1 MESKQSVTPPR
12 TNNAVEAARGYIDRG
27 WSVVPVNPGD
37 KQCYLKDWPNLRIS
51 AEQVGERFTEDSS
64 VGVILGDAS
73 NGLTDV
79 EADCEEAVH
88 AASELLP
95 DTLKMGRGSVTG
107 HYEYV
112 SPGSKNQK
120 FKDVDGSTVLVEI
133 RSTGSQT
140 VFPPSGHESGD
151 RRVFRNP
158 ETEPLEIEASELKRA
173 AARVAVSALVA
184 RHLPAK
190 TRHDTALAYAGYV
203 LKNLM
208 DLGEEE
214 EDAVEHVWSILDS
227 AWECNDADEEGRK
240 DLYAAIEGTAAKL
253 YAGEEEIT
261 GAGYL
266 RDNLPNGT
274 AIVKKIK
281 EWLGWELSDEQ
292 REAIEQRQREKR
304 AEKAIADPR
313 VSELAHSPNLLK
325 ALYDRVAESG
335 LLGERENAE
344 ILLLAAVALACGKPI
359 SAIIKGT
366 SAVGKSE
373 IIKAVTRALPPE
385 MVVERQSM
393 SSQSLV
399 YMGENGQLKNKI
411 LVVYELGGFGA
422 EGSEG
427 LEQAKQLLSEGRI
440 SRQTVD
446 RDESNRN
453 TGRAIV
459 TEGPTAMWTTTTKV
473 RTDYELSTRVFEL
486 TPDDGQEQT
495 GRINEKAFDYEE
507 APETD
512 FSDAHGVFTW
522 LLGQD
527 NRVYFPYGAALGKMI
542 PKSAVKMRRESPR
555 FRVLLDAHAVLH
567 QATRKRDDKGRIVA
581 TLEDYEAVKRLMDP
595 FVGTASEQG
604 VKEQVRA
611 TVEAAA
617 GIVAD
622 REDKSFT
629 VKELQAA
636 LKKDNGSTNRRIRA
650 AHPYIVELDEKRGRS
665 KLYGLGDELPLQ
677 VDALPS
683 GDELCNSARRSSPRG
698 ESRSRAED
706 GAEESAEFG
715 ADFAQSSSA
724 SRVPETQEPPFDGES
739 GDGEAHEGGTTGQG
753 SIGVQSCRVRAN
765 SLPEWLTLRRVD
777 TNFARE
783 NPQLWDFVMSLPPE
797 IIDPLGDQVAEFR
810 ERYGPHYRIRTPHQL
825 MFTYI
830 RDGYAKPKFRIKQ
843 GHRELVGLVA
853 A

>member
-1 MESKQSVTPPR
+1 M
-12 TNNAVEAARGYIDRG
+12 
-27 WSVVPVNPGD
+27 
-37 KQCYLKDWPNLRIS
+37 
-51 AEQVGERFTEDSS
+51 
-64 VGVILGDAS
+64 
-73 NGLTDV
+73 
-79 EADCEEAVH
+79 
-88 AASELLP
+88 
-95 DTLKMGRGSVTG
+95 
-107 HYEYV
+107 
-112 SPGSKNQK
+112 
-120 FKDVDGSTVLVEI
+120 LVEI
-133 RSTGSQT
+133 RSDKHQT
-140 VFPPSGHESGD
+140 VVYAEHPSGGRYAFS
-151 RRVFRNP
+151 NP
-158 ETEPLEIEASELKRA
+158 ETEPREIEASELKRA

-184 RHLPAK
+184 RHLPDGG
-190 TRHDTALAYAGYV
+190 RHDLALAYAGLM

-208 DLGEEE
+208 DLE
-214 EDAVEHVWSILDS
+214 EDKDDVVEYVWQILRP
-227 AWECNDADEEGRK
+227 AWEYQDADEKSLHDLYECITGTAEKIEADEPATGGPTIK
-240 DLYAAIEGTAAKL
+240 DLQ
-253 YAGEEEIT
+253 GEQ
-261 GAGYL
+261 
-266 RDNLPNGT
+266 
-274 AIVKKIK
+274 IVRKIK
-281 EWLGWELSDEQ
+281 DWLGWGELTPEQ
-292 REAIEQRQREKR
+292 QEAVEKRQREKR
-304 AEKAIADPR
+304 AEKAIADPK
-313 VSELAHSPNLLK
+313 VSELANNPNLLK

-335 LLGERENAE
+335 LLGERDNAE
-344 ILLLAAVALACGKPI
+344 ILLLAAVALACEKPI

-473 RTDYELSTRVFEL
+473 KTDYELSTRVFEL

-495 GRINEKAFDYEE
+495 GRINEKAFDYEVAE
-507 APETD
+507 ETD
-512 FSDAHGVFTW
+512 FSDTHGVFTW

-567 QATRKRDDKGRIVA
+567 QASRERDERGRIVA

-617 GIVAD
+617 EIVSD
-622 REDKSFT
+622 RENKTFT
-629 VKELQAA
+629 VKELQVA
-636 LKKDNGSTNRRIRA
+636 LQKDNGSTNRRIRA

-665 KLYGLGDELPLQ
+665 KLYGLGDELPLKA
-677 VDALPS
+677 DALPTA
-683 GDELCNSARRSSPRG
+683 DELCKSATGSSPRG
-698 ESRSRAED
+698 EGCSGTEN
-706 GAEESAEFG
+706 GAEKSAEFV
-715 ADFAQSSSA
+715 ADFAQSSA
-724 SRVPETQEPPFDGES
+724 NSRVPHTHKPPFNGES
-739 GDGEAHEGGTTGQG
+739 GDEEAHEEADSTRG
-753 SIGVQSCRVRAN
+753 SIGVQSCRVRGEEAADGPNSVQSSPISAN
-765 SLPEWLTLRRVD
+765 PR
-777 TNFARE
+777 
-783 NPQLWDFVMSLPPE
+783 
-797 IIDPLGDQVAEFR
+797 AEFAAWLSTQQ
-810 ERYGPHYRIRTPHQL
+810 H
-825 MFTYI
+825 
-830 RDGYAKPKFRIKQ
+830 RDDAVGD
-843 GHRELVGLVA
+843 LVLVA
-853 A
+853 ATDPEKFAWDVEHDTAGRAALDRALKEWKDAV

>member
-1 MESKQSVTPPR
+1 MESKQSVTPPKE
-12 TNNAVEAARGYIDRG
+12 NNAKEAARGYIDRG
-27 WSVVPVNPGD
+27 WAVVPVEAGD
-37 KQCYLKDWPNLRIS
+37 KQTFIKDWPNLRIS
-51 AEQVGERFTEDSS
+51 ESEVGEWFTEDSS
-64 VGVILGDAS
+64 VGIILGDVS

-79 EADCEEAVH
+79 EADCDEAVY
-88 AASELLP
+88 AASRLLP
-95 DTLKMGRGSVTG
+95 ETLRMGRGSITG

-120 FKDVDGSTVLVEI
+120 FKDVDGSTVLLEI

-140 VFPPSGHESGD
+140 VFPPSSHESGE

-158 ETEPLEIEASELKRA
+158 ETEPLEIEAGELRSA
-173 AARVAVSALVA
+173 AGRVAVSALIA
-184 RHLPAK
+184 RHLSEK
-190 TRHDTALAYAGYV
+190 GRHDTALAYAGYV

-208 DLGEEE
+208 DLGE
-214 EDAVEHVWSILDS
+214 DQDNATVYVWNLLDP
-227 AWECNDADEEGRK
+227 AWECNDADEEGRN
-240 DLYAAIEGTAAKL
+240 DLYAAIEGTASKL
-253 YAGEEEIT
+253 YAGEEQIT

-266 RDNLPNGT
+266 RDNLEHGA

-292 REAIEQRQREKR
+292 REAIEQRQRVKR
-304 AEKAIADPR
+304 AEKAIAEPA
-313 VSELAHSPNLLK
+313 VSTLAKNPNLLK

-344 ILLLAAVALACGKPI
+344 ILLLAAVALTCGKPI

-399 YMGENGQLKNKI
+399 YMGENGQLKNKV

-473 RTDYELSTRVFEL
+473 KTDYELSTRVFEL

-507 APETD
+507 AEEVD
-512 FSDAHGVFTW
+512 FSDTHGIFTW

-527 NRVYFPYGAALGKMI
+527 NRVYFPYGKALGKMI

-567 QATRKRDDKGRIVA
+567 QASRKRDERGRIVA
-581 TLEDYEAVKRLMDP
+581 TPEDYEAVKRLMDP

-604 VKEQVRA
+604 VKEQVRV

-617 GIVAD
+617 EIVAD
-622 REDKSFT
+622 SEGKSFT
-629 VKELQAA
+629 VKKLQAA

-665 KLYGLGDELPLQ
+665 KLYGLGDELPLK

-683 GDELCNSARRSSPRG
+683 RDELCKSATESSPRG
-698 ESRSRAED
+698 EGGSGTKN
-706 GAEESAEFG
+706 GAERSAEFG
-715 ADFAQSSSA
+715 ADFAQSSA
-724 SRVPETQEPPFDGES
+724 GNRAPQTRKPPFNGES
-739 GDGEAHEGGTTGQG
+739 GGGEAHEEVTTGRG
-753 SIGVQSCRVRAN
+753 SIGVQSCRVRGGGPADTPN
-765 SLPEWLTLRRVD
+765 SVQTSPNSADRV
-777 TNFARE
+777 AE
-783 NPQLWDFVMSLPPE
+783 FVRSLPPE
-797 IIDPLGDQVAEFR
+797 FLPPQSDVDELR
-810 ERYGPHYRIRTPHQL
+810 ESYGPDYVIRTPQEL
-825 MFTYI
+825 MSIYL
-830 RDGYAKPKFRIKQ
+830 RDGYAKPKFRIRGGQ
-843 GHRELVGLVA
+843 RVLVGLA
-853 A
+853 ASR

>member
-1 MESKQSVTPPR
+1 MEAKQSVTPSIV
-12 TNNAVEAARGYIDRG
+12 NDAKDAAHGYIDRG
-27 WSVVPVNPGD
+27 WSPLPVPCGEKGCKLSKWED
-37 KQCYLKDWPNLRIS
+37 LRIG
-51 AEQVGERFTEDSS
+51 AGEVEEFFTEGSN
-64 VGVILGDAS
+64 VGVLLGEPS
-73 NGLTDV
+73 GGLTDV
-79 EADCEEAVH
+79 DLDCPEAINIGRK
-88 AASELLP
+88 LLP
-95 DTLKMGRGSVTG
+95 STLRSGRGLGDAHYWYYVTAG
-107 HYEYV
+107 IA
-112 SPGSKNQK
+112 SFK
-120 FKDVDGSTVLVEI
+120 FKDTNGDVLLEI
-133 RSTGSQT
+133 RSDKHQT
-140 VFPPSGHESGD
+140 V
-151 RRVFRNP
+151 VFGEHPDGGWYEFSNP
-158 ETEPLEIEASELKRA
+158 ETEPLEIDAHELRSAAS
-173 AARVAVSALVA
+173 RVAVSTLVA
-184 RHLPAK
+184 LHLPEK
-190 TRHDTALAYAGYV
+190 GRHDTALAYAGYV

-208 DLGEEE
+208 DLGEDE
-214 EDAVEHVWSILDS
+214 EDAVEYVWNILDP
-227 AWECNDADEEGRK
+227 AWSYNDSDEKGRK
-240 DLYAAIEGTAAKL
+240 DLYAAIESTASKL

-266 RDNLPNGT
+266 RDNLEHGA
-274 AIVKKIK
+274 AIVKRIK

-292 REAIEQRQREKR
+292 REAVEQQKRVKR
-304 AEKAIADPR
+304 AERAIANPK
-313 VSELAHSPNLLK
+313 VSDLAHSPNLLK

-335 LLGERENAE
+335 LLGERDNAE
-344 ILLLAAVALACGKPI
+344 ILLLAAVALTCGKPI

-373 IIKAVTRALPPE
+373 IIKAVTRALPPD

-427 LEQAKQLLSEGRI
+427 LEQAKQLLSEGKI

-473 RTDYELSTRVFEL
+473 KTDYELSTRVFEL

-527 NRVYFPYGAALGKMI
+527 NRVYFPYGKALGRMI
-542 PKSAVKMRRESPR
+542 PKSAVKMRREAPR

-567 QATRKRDDKGRIVA
+567 QASRKRDERGRIVA
-581 TLEDYEAVKRLMDP
+581 TLDDYEAVKRLVDP

-622 REDKSFT
+622 SEGKSFT

-650 AHPYIVELDEKRGRS
+650 AHPYLVELDEKRGRS
-665 KLYGLGDELPLQ
+665 KLYGLGDELPLK

-683 GDELCNSARRSSPRG
+683 GDELCKSATGSSPRG
-698 ESRSRAED
+698 ESRSGAED

-724 SRVPETQEPPFDGES
+724 SRVPETQEPPFNGEP
-739 GDGEAHEGGTTGQG
+739 GDREAHEEGTTGQG
-753 SIGVQSCRVRAN
+753 SIGVQSCRVRREVAADAPN
-765 SLPEWLTLRRVD
+765 SVQTSP
-777 TNFARE
+777 NCA
-783 NPQLWDFVMSLPPE
+783 
-797 IIDPLGDQVAEFR
+797 DPIAEFGYS
-810 ERYGPHYRIRTPHQL
+810 ESWGLYEILLNCHGADPEYYGGLTDLQVWAHLI
-825 MFTYI
+825 
-830 RDGYAKPKFRIKQ
+830 DC
-843 GHRELVGLVA
+843 GLVPSGTPIA
-853 A
+853 AVADAHARIMERAA

>member
-1 MESKQSVTPPR
+1 MESKQSVAPSLE
-12 TNNAVEAARGYIDRG
+12 NNAKEAAHGYIDRG
-27 WSVVPVNPGD
+27 WSVVPVPRGE
-37 KQCYLKDWPNLRIS
+37 KGCKLRGWETLRIGP
-51 AEQVGERFTEDSS
+51 EQVSEFFTEDSN
-64 VGVILGDAS
+64 VGVVLGEAS
-73 NGLTDV
+73 GGLTDIDLDCP
-79 EADCEEAVH
+79 EAEH
-88 AASELLP
+88 AGGRSLP
-95 DTLKMGRGSVTG
+95 KTLTSGRGNKVRHHWYVATGSV
-107 HYEYV
+107 
-112 SPGSKNQK
+112 SFK
-120 FKDVDGSTVLVEI
+120 FKDTNGDVLVEV
-133 RSTGSQT
+133 RSDGHQT
-140 VFPPSGHESGD
+140 VAFGKHPSGERYEWIND
-151 RRVFRNP
+151 L
-158 ETEPLEIEASELKRA
+158 EPLEIEAHELRSA
-173 AARVAVSALVA
+173 AARVAVSALLA
-184 RHLPAK
+184 RHLPEK
-190 TRHDTALAYAGYV
+190 GRHDTALAYAGYV

-208 DLGEEE
+208 DLGEDQD
-214 EDAVEHVWSILDS
+214 DATEYVWQILRP

-240 DLYAAIEGTAAKL
+240 DLYAAIEGTANKL

-266 RDNLPNGT
+266 RDNLEHGA
-274 AIVKKIK
+274 AIVKRIK
-281 EWLGWELSDEQ
+281 EWLGWELSAEQ
-292 REAIEQRQREKR
+292 REAVERRQRERR
-304 AEKAIADPR
+304 AEKAIADPK
-313 VSELAHSPNLLK
+313 VSELSKNSNLLN

-335 LLGERENAE
+335 LLGERDNAE

-399 YMGENGQLKNKI
+399 YMGENGQLRNKI
-411 LVVYELGGFGA
+411 LVVYELGGFGQ

-459 TEGPTAMWTTTTKV
+459 TEGPTAMWTTTKV

-495 GRINEKAFDYEE
+495 GRTNEKAFDYEE
-507 APETD
+507 ALETD
-512 FSDAHGVFTW
+512 FSDAHGVFRW

-555 FRVLLDAHAVLH
+555 FRVLLDAHTVLH
-567 QATRKRDDKGRIVA
+567 QASRKRDERGRIVA
-581 TLEDYEAVKRLMDP
+581 TLEDYEAVKKLMDP

-622 REDKSFT
+622 SEGKAFT

-636 LKKDNGSTNRRIRA
+636 LQKDNGSTNRRIRA

-665 KLYGLGDELPLQ
+665 KLYGLGDELPLK

-683 GDELCNSARRSSPRG
+683 GDELCKSATGSSPRG
-698 ESRSRAED
+698 ESGL
-706 GAEESAEFG
+706 GAENGVGENAEFV
-715 ADFAQSSSA
+715 ADFAQSSA
-724 SRVPETQEPPFDGES
+724 DYRVPQTHKPPFNGES
-739 GDGEAHEGGTTGQG
+739 RDGEAHEEGTTGRG
-753 SIGVQSCRVRAN
+753 SIGVQTCRVRGGGPADTPN
-765 SLPEWLTLRRVD
+765 SVQTSPNSADRV
-777 TNFARE
+777 AE
-783 NPQLWDFVMSLPPE
+783 FVRSLPPE
-797 IIDPLGDQVAEFR
+797 FLPPQSDVDELR
-810 ERYGPHYRIRTPHQL
+810 ERYGPYYAIRTPQEL
-825 MFTYI
+825 MSTYL
-830 RDGYAKPKFRIKQ
+830 RHGHAKPKFRI
-843 GHRELVGLVA
+843 RDCRRVLVGLVA
-853 A
+853 V